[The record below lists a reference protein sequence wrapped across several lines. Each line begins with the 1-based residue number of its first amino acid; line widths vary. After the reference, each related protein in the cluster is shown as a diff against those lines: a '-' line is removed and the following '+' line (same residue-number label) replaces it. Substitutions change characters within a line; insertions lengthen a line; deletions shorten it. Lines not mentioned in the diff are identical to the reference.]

1 MYQLQEQGKAPMRV
15 WEPEGFPMEH
25 GVLQQIRNVAQL
37 PITDLVCLM
46 PDGHFGIGGP
56 VGGVMVTRRAIV
68 PALVGVDIGCGMV
81 AAKLSLPA
89 AALEGKLPALRS
101 AIEETVPHGGPGV
114 KGSWAEPGYGGA
126 PALAEQRWGKLDARW
141 RRILDKHKGLAGV
154 TLNQFGTLGTGN
166 HFIEV
171 CLDTETNVW
180 LMLHSGSRGV
190 GNRIGTYFISKA
202 REQAVTLDVHLPDKD
217 LAWLEDG
224 TRLFE
229 DYVEA
234 MTWAQEYAWQNREI
248 MLALVIVAIGRTLG
262 QPVERLA
269 EAVNCHH
276 NYAERLP
283 EGQFV
288 IRKGAVS
295 ARAEQYGII
304 PGSMGAKSFIVRGKG
319 NPLSYQSCSH
329 GAGRCLS
336 RGQAKR
342 QITVEEHAQATA
354 EVECRKDSGVLDES
368 PRAYKDIDAVM
379 AAQADLVDVVAT
391 LKQVL
396 CVKG

>member
-1 MYQLQEQGKAPMRV
+1 
-15 WEPEGFPMEH
+15 
-25 GVLQQIRNVAQL
+25 
-37 PITDLVCLM
+37 
-46 PDGHFGIGGP
+46 
-56 VGGVMVTRRAIV
+56 
-68 PALVGVDIGCGMV
+68 
-81 AAKLSLPA
+81 
-89 AALEGKLPALRS
+89 
-101 AIEETVPHGGPGV
+101 
-114 KGSWAEPGYGGA
+114 
-126 PALAEQRWGKLDARW
+126 
-141 RRILDKHKGLAGV
+141 
-154 TLNQFGTLGTGN
+154 
-166 HFIEV
+166 
-171 CLDTETNVW
+171 
-180 LMLHSGSRGV
+180 MLHSGSRGV

-248 MLALVIVAIGRTLG
+248 MLALVIAAIGRTLG

-269 EAVNCHH
+269 GAVNCHH

-342 QITVEEHAQATA
+342 QITMEEHAQATA
-354 EVECRKDSGVLDES
+354 GVECRKDSGVLDES
-368 PRAYKDIDAVM
+368 PRAYKDIHAVM

>member
-1 MYQLQEQGKAPMRV
+1 VYELREQGKAPMRV

-141 RRILDKHKGLAGV
+141 QRILDKHKGLAGV

-248 MLALVIVAIGRTLG
+248 MLALVIAAIGRTLG

-354 EVECRKDSGVLDES
+354 GVECRKDSGVLDES